1 MGKFSSCTH
10 YLFIF
15 FALGG
20 AANDCNHPSV
30 RPSVHLR
37 NMYSVYVLSYSP
49 QEEAAGWEKKAHK
62 AVLAAAC
69 WLRDACFAS
78 EGKAELFVPLFC
90 S

>member
-1 MGKFSSCTH
+1 MIAT
-10 YLFIF
+10 I
-15 FALGG
+15 
-20 AANDCNHPSV
+20 HPSV
-30 RPSVHLR
+30 RPSTSET
-37 NMYSVYVLSYSP
+37 YSVYVLSYSP

-78 EGKAELFVPLFC
+78 KGKAELFVPLFC